1 MQKVAVTINGTR
13 YEFEVDKTLAKFI
26 IDDLTS
32 ADIALDQDNKT
43 DKLLKAYL
51 RLAKQIN
58 EHENKINSIISK
70 IDNIDK

>member
-51 RLAKQIN
+51 RLAKQVSDQ
-58 EHENKINSIISK
+58 ENKINSIISK
-70 IDNIDK
+70 IDDINK

>member
-13 YEFEVDKTLAKFI
+13 YEFEVGETLAKFI
-26 IDDLTS
+26 IGDLTS

-51 RLAKQIN
+51 RLAKQVSDQ
-58 EHENKINSIISK
+58 ENKINSIISK
-70 IDNIDK
+70 IDDINK

>member
-1 MQKVAVTINGTR
+1 MQKVAVTVNGIR
-13 YEFEVDKTLAKFI
+13 YEFEVNKTLAQFI
-26 IDDLTS
+26 IDDLAS

-51 RLAKQIN
+51 RLAKQIS
-58 EHENKINSIISK
+58 EHENQINSIISK

>member
-1 MQKVAVTINGTR
+1 MQKVALTINGIR

-32 ADIALDQDNKT
+32 ADIALNQDNKT

-51 RLAKQIN
+51 RLAKQIS
-58 EHENKINSIISK
+58 EHENQINSIISK

>member
-51 RLAKQIN
+51 RLAKQVS